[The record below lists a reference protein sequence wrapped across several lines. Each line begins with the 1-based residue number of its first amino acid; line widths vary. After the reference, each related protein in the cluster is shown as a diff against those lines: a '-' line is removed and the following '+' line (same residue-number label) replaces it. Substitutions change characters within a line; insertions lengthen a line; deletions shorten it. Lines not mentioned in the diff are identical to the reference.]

1 MNTIE
6 ILAGIGQTGSLGVIT
21 LVRNSGPVAKM
32 ILAMLLVFS
41 VISWAIILLKYIQIR
56 KAARESAQFL
66 RFFWESR
73 SLEDVQRQ
81 AKNLAASPI
90 AEAFLAG
97 YTELLRY
104 RKSRPES
111 GPAVAAGMEFTGV
124 ENIKRTLRQA
134 MSSELAKLERAV
146 PFLATVGNTSP
157 FIGLFGTVWGIMDSF
172 RNIGEVGSAS
182 LAVVAPGIS
191 EALITTAMGLFA
203 AIPAVIF
210 YNFFSTRIRFLEV
223 ELDNFSA
230 EFLNILDRH
239 ITRLP

>member
-6 ILAGIGQTGSLGVIT
+6 VLAAVGQERSLGVLT
-21 LVRNSGPVAKM
+21 LVRNSGPVAKA
-32 ILAMLLVFS
+32 ILAILLVFS
-41 VISWAIILLKYIQIR
+41 VISWAIILLKYFQIR
-56 KAARESAQFL
+56 KASRESAQFL
-66 RFFWESR
+66 RVFWESR
-73 SLEDVQRQ
+73 SLEDVQRL
-81 AKNLAASPI
+81 AKNLSSSPI
-90 AEAFLAG
+90 SATFLAG

-104 RKSRPES
+104 RKSRPDAASE
-111 GPAVAAGMEFTGV
+111 AAGMEFTGV

-146 PFLATVGNTSP
+146 PFLATAGNTSP

-210 YNFFSTRIRFLEV
+210 YNYFSTRIRFLEV
-223 ELDNFSA
+223 ELENFSA

>member
-6 ILAGIGQTGSLGVIT
+6 LLSGIGQTSGLGVLT
-21 LVRNSGPVAKM
+21 LVRNSGPVAKTV
-32 ILAMLLVFS
+32 LALLLVFS
-41 VISWAIILLKYIQIR
+41 IISWAIILLKFIQLR
-56 KAARESAQFL
+56 KAARASAQFL
-66 RFFWESR
+66 RVFWEAR

-81 AKNLAASPI
+81 AKTLAASPI
-90 AEAFLAG
+90 AEAFSAG

-104 RKSRPES
+104 RKSRPDS
-111 GPAVAAGMEFTGV
+111 TPTNSAGMAFTGV

-134 MSSELAKLERAV
+134 MGSELAKLERAV
-146 PFLATVGNTSP
+146 PFLATVGNASP

-210 YNFFSTRIRFLEV
+210 YNYFSTRIRFLEV